1 MDILTLVLA
10 HAIRKAE
17 LEIGPSLPG
26 ILSAAVAPEAAGVEQ
41 WRVYIDKAA
50 RRFGIPGNWIEAV
63 IEAESGGRTLLN
75 GEPITSLAGAM
86 GLMQLMPATYA
97 ELRARYG
104 LGPDPHD
111 PRDNILA
118 GTAYLREMRDRFGFP
133 GLFAAYHAGPT
144 RYDAYLKG
152 EQGLPQETRTYLA
165 ALLPRVEIVTADDN
179 ATVSM
184 ATARVSFASGKSLFF
199 PLDKHDMHAEIG
211 SPDDPDQPRKRHLFA
226 GSDGKSRGDSAV
238 IGGDLFAPLSGTSR

>member
-17 LEIGPSLPG
+17 PEIGPSLPG

-41 WRVYIDKAA
+41 WRVYIDEAA
-50 RRFGIPGNWIEAV
+50 RRFGIPADWIAAV

-75 GEPITSLAGAM
+75 GAPITSPAGAM

-97 ELRARYG
+97 ELHDRYG

-111 PRDNILA
+111 PRDNILV
-118 GTAYLREMRDRFGFP
+118 GTAYLSEMRDRFGFP

-144 RYDAYLKG
+144 RYELYLKG
-152 EQGLPQETRTYLA
+152 EEPLSEETLAYLA
-165 ALLPRVEIVTADDN
+165 VVLPRVEIVVTDDGHDVPK
-179 ATVSM
+179 APTRM
-184 ATARVSFASGKSLFF
+184 SFASGKSLFF
-199 PLDKHDMHAEIG
+199 PLDKHDMHAEIA
-211 SPDDPDQPRKRHLFA
+211 SPDDPDQRRKRHLFA
-226 GSDGKSRGDSAV
+226 GSDSKSRGDSAV
-238 IGGDLFAPLSGTSR
+238 IGGDLFVPLSGTSR